1 MSSSTAPAAASVE
14 FKAQLD
20 ALQALVKRT
29 RDLVSKQQ
37 QLEAQA
43 HENSMVEEE
52 LNNVAEGPS
61 ACVYKLSARV
71 LVRQD
76 LADAKATVKSRLELI
91 AKGAK
96 DTEAAI
102 KRAMAEQDEMRAKL
116 QALQRAQQQSAQ
128 TPPREEA

>member
-1 MSSSTAPAAASVE
+1 MSSSTAPAAASAE

-76 LADAKATVKSRLELI
+76 LAEAKAMVKSRLELI
-91 AKGAK
+91 AKGSK